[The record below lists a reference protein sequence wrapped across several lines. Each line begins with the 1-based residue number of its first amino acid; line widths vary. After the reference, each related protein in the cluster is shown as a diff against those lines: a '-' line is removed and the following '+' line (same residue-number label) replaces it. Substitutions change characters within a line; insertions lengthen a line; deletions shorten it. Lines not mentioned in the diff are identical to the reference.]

1 MAAIS
6 PQSYES
12 AATACYDLS
21 KKFQTVYETPQTVL
35 LETNGMAGGYEA
47 VKSWS
52 KAYNDRAAA
61 LTMVA
66 TNFARALQR
75 YGDILTASSYN
86 WKYGE
91 YTANRDPNK
100 GTPPSLPTGIPTEL
114 PYGAGT
120 VVGIASS
127 GAYTN
132 GLQTDWTELQ
142 NKVTIFVN
150 GGQVP
155 DGDTDKLARAAS
167 MWKTFANSDPL
178 EYGVA
183 RLLNVAS
190 GLQQGFEAKVPD
202 DIPNHIENLRKLA
215 HKLREIRTAA
225 DDIAN
230 AVEAHSTALTT
241 MRTEINTQFAAVVV
255 VTAIS
260 IGRST
265 INVKEQPAKEKAPS
279 KQQQSPNDNNVE
291 IDIDFLNDAAWAIAG
306 PANTFLTTLSTIA
319 FATTEVTNGELL
331 TITELPIVITA
342 SDPDQ
347 RGDENTAT
355 KPTGTL
361 GGKPTGSP
369 TYINPNEKDPNNIRS
384 LTRENESASILAG
397 NGYQVEQNPSVPGDK
412 NPDYKIE
419 GKVFD
424 CYAPSTGNV
433 RNIAGVIDGKV
444 SSGQTER
451 IVLNLSDSTASPEDI
466 SNQLKQWPVQGLQE
480 VLVIDQSGNVVP
492 VFP

>member
-1 MAAIS
+1 MAAVS

-35 LETNGMAGGYEA
+35 LETNAMAGGYEA

-52 KAYNDRAAA
+52 KSYDDRAAA

-75 YGDILTASSYN
+75 YGDILTASSHN
-86 WKYGE
+86 WKSAE
-91 YTANRDPNK
+91 YTANRGPNK
-100 GTPPSLPTGIPTEL
+100 GDPPSLPTGIPSEL
-114 PYGAGT
+114 PYGAGA

-142 NKVTIFVN
+142 DKVTTLVT

-155 DGDTDKLARAAS
+155 DGDTDKLARAAT

-183 RLLNVAS
+183 RLLTVAS
-190 GLQQGFEAKVPD
+190 GLEQGFGPKVPD
-202 DIPNHIENLRKLA
+202 DIPNHTANLRKLA
-215 HKLREIRTAA
+215 EKLREIRTAA

-230 AVEAHSTALTT
+230 AVEAHSVALTK
-241 MRTEINTQFAAVVV
+241 MRADINTQLAAVVV

-260 IGRST
+260 IGRSMV
-265 INVKEQPAKEKAPS
+265 NVKEQPAKEKAPS
-279 KQQQSPNDNNVE
+279 KQQSPDDTKVE

-306 PANTFLTTLSTIA
+306 PANTFLTTLTTLT
-319 FATTEVTNGELL
+319 FTTATLTNGELL
-331 TITELPIVITA
+331 TIVQLPIVIT
-342 SDPDQ
+342 DTNTEKG
-347 RGDENTAT
+347 GDESSTT

-361 GGKPTGSP
+361 GGKPSGST
-369 TYINPNEKDPNNIRS
+369 TYINPNDKDPNNIRS
-384 LTRENESASILAG
+384 LTRENESASILADK
-397 NGYQVEQNPSVPGDK
+397 GYQVEQNPSIPGDK
-412 NPDYKIE
+412 NPDYRIE

-424 CYAPSTGNV
+424 CYSPSTGNV
-433 RNIAGVIDGKV
+433 RNIAGVIDEKV

-451 IVLNLSDSTASPEDI
+451 IVLNLSDTSASPEDVA
-466 SNQLKQWPVQGLQE
+466 NQLKQWPVQGLQE
-480 VLVIDQSGNVVP
+480 VLVIDKSGNVVP